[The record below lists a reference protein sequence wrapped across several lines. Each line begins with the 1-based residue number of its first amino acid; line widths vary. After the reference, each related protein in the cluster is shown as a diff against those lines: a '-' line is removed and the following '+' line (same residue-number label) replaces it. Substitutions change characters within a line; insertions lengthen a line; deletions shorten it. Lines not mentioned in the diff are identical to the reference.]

1 MAQIQAA
8 FGRRSLDTVF
18 STLSPRA
25 VAAASLGQ
33 VYRGTLVDGREV
45 AIKVRR
51 PGVLDSVSLDLHLM
65 RGLALQMRGMSGVRG
80 KGMVGGGGG
89 VGRDAEARMDELG
102 TFTLS
107 AASV

>member
-8 FGRRSLDTVF
+8 FGRRPLDTVF

-45 AIKVRR
+45 AIKCRR
-51 PGVLDSVSLDLHLM
+51 PGVLESVSLDLHLM
-65 RGLALQMRGMSGVRG
+65 RGLAMQLRGMPEVRLRG
-80 KGMVGGGGG
+80 WGWW
-89 VGRDAEARMDELG
+89 
-102 TFTLS
+102 
-107 AASV
+107 